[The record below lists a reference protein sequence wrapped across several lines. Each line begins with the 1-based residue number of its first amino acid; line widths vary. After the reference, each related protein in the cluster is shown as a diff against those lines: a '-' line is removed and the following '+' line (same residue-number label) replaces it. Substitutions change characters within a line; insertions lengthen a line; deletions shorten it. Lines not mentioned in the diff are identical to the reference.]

1 MSKFSPQAQAPR
13 YMQSFQCVGS
23 ACVETCCAGWQVN
36 IDKTTYQK
44 YQAVKIEPL
53 AGKLRQH
60 VHKASGAARNL
71 GYGVIELKSEEA
83 CPFLDQAK
91 LCSIQTALGPEALS
105 RTCSDYPRIY
115 TQDGSHLGLSASLS
129 CPEAAR
135 IALTQP
141 DALEMESLTLPF
153 ANPGLVPVGRRLA
166 PLAANEAD
174 PVRRHASLL
183 REALLT
189 LIRQPGLSAAQAMVV
204 CGMLLRRVAKSVS
217 ADEIA
222 IGQQAEQMQDPT
234 SVAEQGMADAMA
246 HYLSPEFLSRAPGQL
261 RALPVLKEVQSALLM
276 GATEQFLSQHG
287 GRASFRLLMSEAGPG
302 FQSPGAGLARFAELD
317 AAQPHLLKNYLLNSL
332 IGDLFPRNGA
342 AELEEEFMAIAVR
355 FALIQF
361 YLKGLAARA
370 EHDFGADDFVRVVY
384 VVARNIEHNRRFMPT
399 VLKALR
405 DQDALRLEVLVTL
418 VG

>member
-13 YMQSFQCVGS
+13 YVQSFQCVGS
-23 ACVETCCAGWQVN
+23 ACVETCCAGWLVN
-36 IDKTTYQK
+36 IDKATYQK
-44 YQAVKIEPL
+44 YQNVKTEPL
-53 AGKLRQH
+53 AGLLRQH
-60 VHKASGAARNL
+60 VHKASGTARSL
-71 GYGVIELKSEEA
+71 GYGVIELKSEQA
-83 CPFLDQAK
+83 CPFLDTAK
-91 LCSIQTALGPEALS
+91 LCSIQTTLGPEALS
-105 RTCSDYPRIY
+105 RTCSDYPRNY
-115 TQDGSHLGLSASLS
+115 THDGTHIGLNASLS

-135 IALTQP
+135 LALTHA
-141 DALEMESLTLPF
+141 DAMEMSSITLPF
-153 ANPGLVPVGRRLA
+153 ANPSLVPIGRRVA

-174 PVRRHASLL
+174 PVRRHAGLL
-183 REALLT
+183 REAMLA
-189 LIRQPGLSAAQAMVV
+189 LIREPGLSASQAMVV
-204 CGMLLRRVAKSVS
+204 CGMLLRRIAKAVS
-217 ADEIA
+217 GEEIA
-222 IGQQAEQMQDPT
+222 IGQAGQDPAM
-234 SVAEQGMADAMA
+234 VAEQGMAHAMA
-246 HYLSPEFLSRAPGQL
+246 HYLSPEFLSRAPAQL

-302 FQSPGAGLARFAELD
+302 LQSPGEGAARFATLD

-370 EHDFGADDFVRVVY
+370 EHDFGPDDFVRVVY